1 MFDKNGDGVFDMT
14 EFEAMFTVLEIGFKL
29 ADLRLLVRL
38 TDKNKDGKIDSKEF
52 TDMLQDVQA
61 FEVVASESDYDL

>member
-14 EFEAMFTVLEIGFKL
+14 EFEAMFTVLEISFKL

-52 TDMLQDVQA
+52 TGMLKNV
-61 FEVVASESDYDL
+61 